1 MQVKIMC
8 VNLHNF
14 ESVFQSY
21 VTCFTNPSLRSVD
34 TNGEGDLFNGVTSLM
49 IGLPTPK
56 TIHETE
62 IELYEEREHEF
73 DWVGKWGGS

>member
-1 MQVKIMC
+1 MC

-34 TNGEGDLFNGVTSLM
+34 TNGEGDLFNGVTPLM
-49 IGLPTPK
+49 IG
-56 TIHETE
+56 
-62 IELYEEREHEF
+62 
-73 DWVGKWGGS
+73 